1 MVHGLPLCHL
11 ARQLARSTRLPGG
24 RMGYTVIIENG
35 RESGYVALCP
45 TLPGCVS
52 QGRTKREAIRNIK
65 EAIEAYI
72 EALLETG

>member
-1 MVHGLPLCHL
+1 ML
-11 ARQLARSTRLPGG
+11 
-24 RMGYTVIIENG
+24 IENG

-72 EALLETG
+72 EALLEDGIAVPVERGREMVEVEIAAR